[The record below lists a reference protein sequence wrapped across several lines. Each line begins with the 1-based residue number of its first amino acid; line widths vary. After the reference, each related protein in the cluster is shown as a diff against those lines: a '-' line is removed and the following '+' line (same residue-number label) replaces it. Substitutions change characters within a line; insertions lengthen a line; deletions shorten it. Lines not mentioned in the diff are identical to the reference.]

1 MNGGTGILAM
11 TYDQFET
18 LEQSIDAFKLT
29 IVEASFFPKILQ
41 PIVPSDMLTTF
52 LNRSIPIV
60 SAASE
65 KARSEGIIY
74 PILLEVRELLHDEVT
89 LFSGRE
95 FSFDSTIGLNGIVD
109 FLLCRST
116 SILVPQ
122 APAVMLV
129 EAKKA
134 DISSG
139 YGQCVAEMVAAQR
152 FNRSKLVEGDVYGCI
167 SNGLLWRFLKLNG
180 DVVTIDL
187 TDYSLQPV
195 GALLAQLVWMV
206 G

>member
-1 MNGGTGILAM
+1 MS
-11 TYDQFET
+11 YSQFET
-18 LEQSIDAFKLT
+18 LEQSIDAFNLS
-29 IVEASFFPKILQ
+29 ILEACFFPADLR
-41 PIVPSDMLTTF
+41 PLTPSVMLTTF
-52 LNRSIPIV
+52 LKRSIPIV

-74 PILLEVRELLHDEVT
+74 PILLEVRDLLHDQVT

-95 FSFDSTIGLNGIVD
+95 FSFDATIGLNGIVD

-116 SILVPQ
+116 SILIPQ

-134 DISSG
+134 DIASG

-152 FNRSKLVEGDVYGCI
+152 FNRSKQIEGNVYGCI
-167 SNGLLWRFLKLNG
+167 SNGLLWRFLKLE
-180 DVVTIDL
+180 DTLVTLDL
-187 TDYSLQPV
+187 TDYSLNPV
-195 GALLAQLVWMV
+195 EPLLAQLVWMV
-206 G
+206 S

>member
-1 MNGGTGILAM
+1 MS
-11 TYDQFET
+11 YSQFEA
-18 LEQSIDAFKLT
+18 LEQSIDAFNLT
-29 IVEASFFPKILQ
+29 LVEASFFPEELQ
-41 PIVPSDMLTTF
+41 PIVPAEILTVF

-60 SAASE
+60 FAAS
-65 KARSEGIIY
+65 KKVRSEGIIY
-74 PILLEVRELLHDEVT
+74 PILLKARELLDDQVT
-89 LFSGRE
+89 LFSGRK
-95 FSFDSTIGLNGIVD
+95 FSFDATIGLNGIVD

-116 SILVPQ
+116 SILVLQ

-152 FNRSKLVEGDVYGCI
+152 FNRSKQVEGDVYGCI
-167 SNGLLWRFLKLNG
+167 SNGLLWRFLKLSG
-180 DVVTIDL
+180 ETIMIDL

-195 GALLAQLVWMV
+195 GNLLAQLVWMV
-206 G
+206 R

>member
-1 MNGGTGILAM
+1 MS
-11 TYDQFET
+11 YSQFET
-18 LEQSIDAFKLT
+18 LEQSIDAFSLT
-29 IVEASFFPKILQ
+29 IVEASFFPDDLQ
-41 PIVPSDMLTTF
+41 PIVPSDMLVTF
-52 LNRSIPIV
+52 LHRSIPIV

-74 PILLEVRELLHDEVT
+74 PILLEVRELLHDQVT

-95 FSFDSTIGLNGIVD
+95 FSFDSTIGLSGIVD

-116 SILVPQ
+116 SVLVPQ
-122 APAVMLV
+122 APAIMLV

-134 DISSG
+134 DIASG

-152 FNRSKLVEGDVYGCI
+152 FNRVKQVEGDVYGCI
-167 SNGLLWRFLKLNG
+167 SNGLLWRFLRLTD

>member
-1 MNGGTGILAM
+1 MS
-11 TYDQFET
+11 YSQFET
-18 LEQSIDAFKLT
+18 LEQSIDAFNLN
-29 IVEASFFPKILQ
+29 ILEACFFPADLR
-41 PIVPSDMLTTF
+41 PLTPSVMLTTF
-52 LNRSIPIV
+52 LKRSIPIV

-74 PILLEVRELLHDEVT
+74 PILLEVRELLHDQVT

-95 FSFDSTIGLNGIVD
+95 FSFDATIGLNGIVD

-116 SILVPQ
+116 SILIPQ

-134 DISSG
+134 DIASG

-152 FNRSKLVEGDVYGCI
+152 FNRSKQIEGNVYDCI
-167 SNGLLWRFLKLNG
+167 SNGLLWRFLKLE
-180 DVVTIDL
+180 DTLVTLVL
-187 TDYSLQPV
+187 TDYSLNPV
-195 GALLAQLVWMV
+195 EPLLAQLVWMIS
-206 G
+206 